1 MKDVAIV
8 AAVRSPVG
16 RSIKGSMTKI
26 RMDDLCADLVREALK
41 RAGSK
46 FDPAW
51 IEDVLIGCAMPEA
64 EQGMNVAR
72 MIGILAGLPIEA
84 GAATMNRFC
93 GSSMQTLHDA
103 SRAIAMG
110 EGDAIV
116 IGGIETMTNVPMGG
130 FNVSF
135 NRKLYNNPDMPD
147 AYIPMGITAE
157 NVARKFEVSREQMD
171 EYAFKSHQKAVAAT
185 KAGKFK
191 DEIHPVQ
198 VDDGAGGTRSL
209 EKDECPREDTTVE
222 ALARLKPV
230 FVEGGSVTAGN
241 SSPLNDGA
249 AVMILMDAD
258 KAAKA
263 GIPVLAL
270 VRARAVVGVEP
281 ELMGIGP
288 WPATEKLLGRA
299 GLKADDVD
307 LYEINEAFASQSIVV
322 VDKLGMDP
330 AKVNPHGGAIA
341 IGHPLGCSGARILTT
356 LLYDLKNEGGKRGVA
371 TMCIGGGQGIATL
384 IETP

>member
-16 RSIKGSMTKI
+16 RAIKGSMTKI
-26 RMDDLCADLVREALK
+26 RMDDLCADLIREALV

-46 FDPAW
+46 FDPGW
-51 IEDVLIGCAMPEA
+51 IEDVLIGCAMPEG

-72 MIGILAGLPIEA
+72 MISILAGLPVEA

-103 SRAIAMG
+103 SRAIAMD
-110 EGDAIV
+110 EGDAFV

-130 FNVSF
+130 YNVSF
-135 NRKLYNNPDMPD
+135 NKKLYKNPDMPD

-157 NVARKFEVSREQMD
+157 NVAKKYDVSRERMD
-171 EYAFKSHQKAVAAT
+171 TYAVASHMKAVEAT

-191 DEIHPVQ
+191 DEILPVQ
-198 VDDGAGGTRSL
+198 VDDGAGGTMSL
-209 EKDECPREDTTVE
+209 DRDECPRADSTVE
-222 ALARLKPV
+222 ALAKLKPV
-230 FVEGGSVTAGN
+230 FIEGGNVTAGN
-241 SSPLNDGA
+241 SSPLNDGS

-263 GIPVLAL
+263 GVAVLAL
-270 VRARAVVGVEP
+270 VKARAVVGVEP
-281 ELMGIGP
+281 EYMGMGP

-299 GLKADDVD
+299 GLKTDDID
-307 LYEINEAFASQSIVV
+307 FYEINEAFASQSIAV
-322 VDKLGMDP
+322 VDKLGLDP

-356 LLYDLKNEGGKRGVA
+356 LLHDLKNEGGKRGVA
-371 TMCIGGGQGIATL
+371 TMCIGGGMGIATL

>member
-16 RSIKGSMTKI
+16 RARKGSLTRV
-26 RMDDLCADLVREALK
+26 RMDDLAASLIREAIR
-41 RAGSK
+41 RAGPK
-46 FDPAW
+46 FDPGS
-51 IEDVLIGCAMPEA
+51 IEDVLVGCAMPEG

-72 MIGILAGLPIEA
+72 MIGILAGVRIET

-110 EGDAIV
+110 EGDTFV
-116 IGGIETMTNVPMGG
+116 IAGIETMTNVPMGG

-135 NRKLYNNPDMPD
+135 NKKLYRNPEMPD

-157 NVARKFEVSREQMD
+157 NVVERFGLTREQQD
-171 EYAFKSHQKAVAAT
+171 EFAYESHMKAIRAIR
-185 KAGKFK
+185 AGKLR
-191 DEIHPVQ
+191 DEILPVE
-198 VDDGAGGTRSL
+198 VDDGAGGTRIFDT
-209 EKDECPREDTTVE
+209 DECPREDTTVE
-222 ALARLKPV
+222 ALAKLKPA

-249 AVMILMDAD
+249 AAMILMDASR
-258 KAAKA
+258 AARD
-263 GIPVLAL
+263 GVPILAL
-270 VRARAVVGVEP
+270 VRGRAVVGVEP
-281 ELMGIGP
+281 EVMGIGP
-288 WPATEKLLGRA
+288 WPATEKLLGRTGVA
-299 GLKADDVD
+299 RQDVD
-307 LYEINEAFASQSIVV
+307 WFEINEAFASQSIVV
-322 VDKLGMDP
+322 VDKLGIDP

-356 LLYDLKNEGGKRGVA
+356 LVHDLANEGGRLGVA
-371 TMCIGGGQGIATL
+371 AMCIGGGQGIATL
-384 IETP
+384 IEIP

>member
-8 AAVRSPVG
+8 AAVRSPIG
-16 RSIKGSMTKI
+16 RAIKGSMTKI
-26 RMDDLCADLVREALK
+26 RMDDLCADLIQEALR

-46 FDPAW
+46 FDPGW
-51 IEDVLIGCAMPEA
+51 IEDVLIGCAMPEG

-72 MIGILAGLPIEA
+72 MISILAGLPLEA
-84 GAATMNRFC
+84 GAATTNRFC

-110 EGDAIV
+110 EGDAFV

-130 FNVSF
+130 YNVSF
-135 NRKLYNNPDMPD
+135 NRKLYKNPDMPD

-157 NVARKFEVSREQMD
+157 NVAKKFEVSRERMD
-171 EYAFKSHQKAVAAT
+171 EYAFHSHRKAVEAT

-209 EKDECPREDTTVE
+209 ETDECPRADTTVE
-222 ALARLKPV
+222 ALAKLKPV
-230 FVEGGSVTAGN
+230 FIEGGSVTAGN
-241 SSPLNDGA
+241 SSPLNDGS

-258 KAAKA
+258 KAAKE
-263 GIPVLAL
+263 GVPVMAL

-288 WPATEKLLGRA
+288 WPATEKVLGRA

-307 LYEINEAFASQSIVV
+307 FYEINEAFASQSIAV
-322 VDKLGMDP
+322 VDKLGLDP
-330 AKVNPHGGAIA
+330 ARVNPHGGAIA